1 MRMLISDMAGRAN
14 IQIKGEQ
21 LGHDLSDRET
31 AARVTDRIKDREAQ
45 GYSYEAADASFDLL
59 LRDELGQLD
68 RPFTVEQWRVFCD
81 QTDISEAILRVS
93 TKGEASRLYAGDGNG
108 PVNALDMALRT
119 ALEPAFPH
127 VADFELTD
135 YRVRILDTGHGTDAI
150 VRVLIDT
157 RTGGRGWTT
166 VGVGSNVIEASYEAL
181 VDAYLYGI
189 AVLSTASV

>member
-1 MRMLISDMAGRAN
+1 
-14 IQIKGEQ
+14 
-21 LGHDLSDRET
+21 
-31 AARVTDRIKDREAQ
+31 
-45 GYSYEAADASFDLL
+45 
-59 LRDELGQLD
+59 
-68 RPFTVEQWRVFCD
+68 
-81 QTDISEAILRVS
+81 
-93 TKGEASRLYAGDGNG
+93 
-108 PVNALDMALRT
+108 MALRT

-181 VDAYLYGI
+181 ADAYLYGI
-189 AVLSTASV
+189 AVLDTTSV